1 MIIILRKS
9 QTPESYEQLCENA
22 VSRKCFTVLCN
33 TYSNCYEIIPRKP
46 MYTEHITIHQ
56 QFLTVHYW
64 PLLGKDQLTRDQ
76 RVGIK
81 FVANFAS

>member
-1 MIIILRKS
+1 MSNFVK
-9 QTPESYEQLCENA
+9 TLCQGN
-22 VSRKCFTVLCN
+22 VLQFCVIH
-33 TYSNCYEIIPRKP
+33 TQIVMKLFPRKP

-64 PLLGKDQLTRDQ
+64 LLLGKDQLTRDQ